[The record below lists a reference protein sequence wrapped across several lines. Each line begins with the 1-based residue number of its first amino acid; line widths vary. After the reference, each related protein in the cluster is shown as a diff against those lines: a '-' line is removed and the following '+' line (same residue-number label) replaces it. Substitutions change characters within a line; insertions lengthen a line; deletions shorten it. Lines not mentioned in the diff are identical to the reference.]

1 MKKMSFIY
9 ALFLAAISGVVT
21 SFVFS
26 TRFGEWMLPNLGFLV
41 WFSLVP
47 LFVAIRGRSIRETF
61 VLAFTTGFIYHGLAT
76 YWLYNAMTIFG
87 KLAPAAAV
95 ATLIVMMVILS
106 TYVAFA
112 PTWCCW
118 VQKRF
123 GGSPLI
129 LTPVAWVM
137 ADLILN
143 YFPAGGFS
151 WNSLAY
157 SQAFY
162 PVMIQSADLFGIFGI
177 TFLII
182 LVNRLIAEIIVSWQ
196 EPRRRYLVM
205 KSAIVILLLAV
216 NVAYGW
222 YRLETEVYRVPGAR
236 MARIAMVQGNIPQEK
251 KWDERYLEENLGVY
265 QEYMRWIK
273 DSDVDLIVWPES
285 SYPYVVP
292 LSVKRI
298 KPEKLGLNSERPES
312 AWLLFGALSI
322 DRSVKEYG
330 QLYNSALLV
339 DNQGEIVDR
348 YHKAHLV
355 PFGEY
360 IPYKEVF
367 FFVKKLAAP
376 VGDFKPGEGFEPI
389 KVRDDFKIGPLIC
402 YEDVFPEIGRH
413 LTKNGAN
420 VLINLTNDAWYGW
433 TSAAHQHLGI
443 SIFRAVENRRYL
455 LRATNTGVTAI
466 IDPAGKVELES
477 QLYNKSFGV
486 SGIPMLTGLTIYDR
500 IGDLFAYICAG
511 LVLILSGTVIF
522 RRIMKRDRKG

>member
-1 MKKMSFIY
+1 MKKMSFTY
-9 ALFLAAISGVVT
+9 ALLLAVISGLLT

-26 TRFGEWMLPNLGFLV
+26 TRFGEWMLPNLGFLA

-61 VLAFTTGFIYHGLAT
+61 ILTFLTGFIYHGLAT

-87 KLAPAAAV
+87 KLAPAGAI
-95 ATLIVMMVILS
+95 ATLVVMMVILS

-112 PTWCCW
+112 PTWARW
-118 VQKRF
+118 VQTRW

-129 LTPVAWVM
+129 LIPVAWVM
-137 ADLILN
+137 MDLILN
-143 YFPAGGFS
+143 YFPAGGFP

-162 PVMIQSADLFGIFGI
+162 PVMIQSSDIFGIFGI
-177 TFLII
+177 TFLLI
-182 LVNRLIAEIIVSWQ
+182 LVNQLIAEIIVSWH
-196 EPRRRYLVM
+196 ESRRRYLVS
-205 KSAIVILLLAV
+205 KTAIVILLLAV

-222 YRLETEVYRVPGAR
+222 YRLETEIYRVPGAHI
-236 MARIAMVQGNIPQEK
+236 ARIAMVQGNIPQEK
-251 KWDERYLEENLGVY
+251 KWDERYIEENLGVY

-273 DSDVDLIVWPES
+273 DSDVDLVVWPES
-285 SYPYVVP
+285 SYPYLVP

-298 KPEKLGLNSERPES
+298 NPEKLALNSERPDS

-322 DRSVKEYG
+322 DQNARKYG
-330 QLYNSALLV
+330 QLYNSAILV
-339 DNQGEIVDR
+339 DNQGSILSR
-348 YHKAHLV
+348 YHKMHLV

-367 FFVKKLAAP
+367 FFVNKLAAP
-376 VGDFKPGEGFEPI
+376 VGDFKTGEGYEPI
-389 KVRDDFKIGPLIC
+389 MIRDFSAGPLIC
-402 YEDVFPEIGRH
+402 YEDVFPEIARH
-413 LTKNGAN
+413 LTNNGAN
-420 VLINLTNDAWYGW
+420 VLINITNDAWYGW

-466 IDPAGKVELES
+466 VDPAGKVELES
-477 QLYNKSFGV
+477 QLYTKSFGV

-500 IGDLFAYICAG
+500 IGDLFAYLCIGIVALLTG
-511 LVLILSGTVIF
+511 IVII
-522 RRIMKRDRKG
+522 RKRVNKL